1 MTLQL
6 PSREDF
12 DRQTVTEQGYSSLLA
27 VGIKTLNPQ
36 SPWGSNTLDVG
47 PKVDYGY
54 TIDAGYLSTKLII
67 AADLL
72 YRAHEMDSSR
82 KGLVLEERKDL
93 ERGKRTLPPSLV
105 NPEISRNYELRK
117 DWTTL
122 PIHRTDPILQKEKS
136 FITRKLGL
144 DPAAKVR
151 QKRVL
156 I

>member
-72 YRAHEMDSSR
+72 YRA
-82 KGLVLEERKDL
+82 
-93 ERGKRTLPPSLV
+93 PSLV